1 MNNLEG
7 VAVACVVVPVKAA
20 DLFVSAKEALV
31 YCQLLLL
38 DKQQNNYELYVRLAH
53 VFVKFNFRAWCQNW
67 RDECVSLH
75 PRVRF

>member
-1 MNNLEG
+1 VNNLEG

-38 DKQQNNYELYVRLAH
+38 DKQQNNYELYVG
-53 VFVKFNFRAWCQNW
+53 
-67 RDECVSLH
+67 SLTCSLKSSV
-75 PRVRF
+75 RGVRTGEMNVCLFILVRF